1 MVIFVTVC
9 DVFFPLGLQL
19 TNGKFLN
26 QEAGTLEVQQILP
39 MLVWA
44 LALPLGLFPKSS
56 VFLPPMWSEAL
67 LGICPTELPASVLLA
82 SLPQLHDYMAPA
94 TSVTPPAT
102 QHVGL
107 LKAKEGSSV
116 RLASAPW
123 KGRWHL

>member
-26 QEAGTLEVQQILP
+26 QKAGTLEVQQILP
-39 MLVWA
+39 VLGWA
-44 LALPLGLFPKSS
+44 LALPLDLFPKSS

-67 LGICPTELPASVLLA
+67 LWICPTELPTSVLLA

-94 TSVTPPAT
+94 TSV
-102 QHVGL
+102 
-107 LKAKEGSSV
+107 
-116 RLASAPW
+116 APQLPNTW
-123 KGRWHL
+123 AF